1 MCNQRV
7 NSVEES
13 PFNNTL
19 YINIIVTKSVFCV
32 HELTIAFIRK
42 KILIKIAQN
51 GRFTVQ
57 KPEYFKIC
65 CRKSSKYYGYWYKS
79 RVIFKTCI
87 CVLIHLR
94 KSKVATA
101 HFLVISIQDLFTFYT
116 AKRPK
121 DLWTYVCSLKK
132 KEKWKNTLQ
141 QQGR

>member
-1 MCNQRV
+1 MSENQMCIQRV
-7 NSVEES
+7 NIVEES

-19 YINIIVTKSVFCV
+19 YISIIVTKRVFCV

-94 KSKVATA
+94 KSRVATA
-101 HFLVISIQDLFTFYT
+101 HFPVISIQDLFAFYT

-121 DLWTYVCSLKK
+121 DLWTYVC
-132 KEKWKNTLQ
+132 
-141 QQGR
+141 